1 MAVLCDSLALSCFA
15 ALSRTPPPRFDTQQ
29 NRRFGGG
36 SIEAVYPNNPKI
48 KPKNRS
54 SFFPFE
60 IDIFVIKVEAN
71 KTK

>member
-1 MAVLCDSLALSCFA
+1 VIAWPSVVLPLYPVLPPP
-15 ALSRTPPPRFDTQQ
+15 PPPRFDTQQ

-36 SIEAVYPNNPKI
+36 SIEAVYLNNPKI